1 MPEIKS
7 QSRKSFVSWAFST
20 MLDLRKVVGI
30 GVLIAAAFSIRELDP
45 QKWFAL
51 EPDKLKIFLEV
62 DKAPAR
68 ANLALIQAAAC
79 FLLALLT
86 PGHKLHNLIS
96 RKRTDEPKDG
106 TAEKACIRIQLL
118 VTATFL
124 AWTLYYL
131 ITGLSLKLD
140 PSPFDHAI
148 SVTLN
153 MVPSV
158 LLFWLYLELAEIT
171 FDEPNADQTERK
183 IDEGET
189 AEPPTDGDTV
199 HTSSATS
206 TAHLAFHR
214 VISLGV
220 FALTTVPVW
229 VASGRESANAEF
241 IRNAFDMLSS
251 CLNGVAIAL
260 VVGRL
265 GSRILDLGSITL
277 GLLYFYAVIQPTA
290 PTFHNNPIAHVLAT
304 TVALP
309 LKVLLWLVF
318 VWAYTS
324 GILAQYVNELRDFL
338 TREYAREQVVIEQ
351 EHIL

>member
-1 MPEIKS
+1 MPETKS
-7 QSRKSFVSWAFST
+7 QARKSFVSWAFST

-30 GVLIAAAFSIRELDP
+30 GVLIAAAFSIRELEP

-51 EPDKLKIFLEV
+51 RPDELKTFLEV
-62 DKAPAR
+62 DKASAR

-86 PGHKLHNLIS
+86 PGHRLPKSLS
-96 RKRTDEPKDG
+96 RKGTDQLKDG

-131 ITGLSLKLD
+131 ITGLSLKLES
-140 PSPFDHAI
+140 SPFDHAI

-153 MVPSV
+153 TVPSV

-171 FDEPNADQTERK
+171 VDATNLDRTERK
-183 IDEGET
+183 IDEGEV
-189 AEPPTDGDTV
+189 AEPQRDENLTVGSDVAPTT
-199 HTSSATS
+199 
-206 TAHLAFHR
+206 HLAFHR
-214 VISLGV
+214 VISTGV
-220 FALTTVPVW
+220 FVIITVPVW
-229 VASGRESANAEF
+229 IASNRKGPNAEF
-241 IRNAFDMLSS
+241 VRDAFDMLSS

-290 PTFHNNPIAHVLAT
+290 PTFHNNPIAHVIAT

-318 VWAYTS
+318 VWAYTT
-324 GILAQYVNELRDFL
+324 GILAQYVRELRDFL
-338 TREYAREQVVIEQ
+338 TREYPREQVVTEQ

>member
-1 MPEIKS
+1 MPKTKS
-7 QSRKSFVSWAFST
+7 QSRESFVSWAFST

-30 GVLIAAAFSIRELDP
+30 GVLIAAAFSIRELEP

-51 EPDKLKIFLEV
+51 EPDKLKTFLEV
-62 DKAPAR
+62 EKASAR
-68 ANLALIQAAAC
+68 ANLALIQATAC

-86 PGHKLHNLIS
+86 PGHKLPNFIS
-96 RKRTDEPKDG
+96 RKRVDQPKDE

-124 AWTLYYL
+124 AWSLYYL

-140 PSPFDHAI
+140 RSPFDQAI

-171 FDEPNADQTERK
+171 IDEPDSDRMERK
-183 IDEGET
+183 IDEGEI
-189 AEPPTDGDTV
+189 ADPATDGKLV
-199 HTSSATS
+199 HSSSATS
-206 TAHLAFHR
+206 TNHLAFHR

-220 FALTTVPVW
+220 FVLTTVPVW
-229 VASGRESANAEF
+229 VASGREGANAES

-277 GLLYFYAVIQPTA
+277 GLLYFYAVIQPIA
-290 PTFHNNPIAHVLAT
+290 PTFYNNPIAHVLAT

-318 VWAYTS
+318 VWAYTT

-338 TREYAREQVVIEQ
+338 TREYPKERGLTEQ
-351 EHIL
+351 ENIL